1 MVRKR
6 VKDNGLCASDLVAS
20 VKVETFGN
28 NKESLLALEKE
39 CTGATDFG
47 VGGIFRDGSER
58 HLVGLSEVV
67 GNSHKVEVRGNND
80 QCVLSGD
87 GGPKKCRDCL
97 QRTINIQDAIQTG
110 DTHVFGKKF
119 QSLLDLINS
128 SLSIHTLGSFQI
140 KAFKHLSHTRPDS
153 VHNSTKIVPLTSHLA
168 LQVVTRPVEKR
179 TRLYGVISAED
190 NSLSEVLGSGNRY
203 QSDECTRLNFG
214 RTVIRDTRV

>member
-1 MVRKR
+1 M
-6 VKDNGLCASDLVAS
+6 CS
-20 VKVETFGN
+20 VGRWRPEEVQ
-28 NKESLLALEKE
+28 
-39 CTGATDFG
+39 
-47 VGGIFRDGSER
+47 
-58 HLVGLSEVV
+58 GLSATNYQHP
-67 GNSHKVEVRGNND
+67 GCNTDR
-80 QCVLSGD
+80 
-87 GGPKKCRDCL
+87 
-97 QRTINIQDAIQTG
+97 

-140 KAFKHLSHTRPDS
+140 KAFKHLSHTRSDS

-214 RTVIRDTRV
+214 RTVIRDTRVWLAKSHSHEGFWGFGWYC